1 MTPDVVVDVGNT
13 RIKWGRCQNRAVVAT
28 ASLEPDDPAAWQLQ
42 RDIWRLDHGA
52 LFVVTGVHP
61 ERRGRLAEWL
71 SQHGAAVRVV
81 KEAAEL
87 PLLVRVEKPD
97 HVGVDRLFDAVA
109 ANHYRGPGRG
119 AVVVDAG
126 SAVTVD
132 WIDVDGAFSG
142 GAIFPGIRLMA
153 LALHQYTALLPLIE
167 SPREL
172 PPLPGASTRAAMA
185 AGIVWATGGGVKALI
200 EQYSRLTAVPPHVF
214 LTGGDGLLL
223 HRILD
228 AAVEHRPDLTLEG
241 IRLTAE
247 SLP

>member
-13 RIKWGRCQNRAVVAT
+13 RIKWGRCQNHAIVAT
-28 ASLEPDDPAAWQLQ
+28 ASLEPDDPGAWQFQ
-42 RDIWRLDHGA
+42 RDLWRLDEGA

-61 ERRGRLAEWL
+61 ERRGRLTEWL
-71 SQHGAAVRVV
+71 RQHGAAVRVV

-87 PLLVRVEKPD
+87 PLQVRVEKPD
-97 HVGVDRLFDAVA
+97 HVGIDRLFDAVA
-109 ANHYRGPGRG
+109 ANHRRSPGRA
-119 AVVVDAG
+119 AVVIDAG

-132 WIDVDGAFSG
+132 WVDEKGAFTG

-167 SPREL
+167 TPREM
-172 PPLPGASTRAAMA
+172 PALPGTSTRAAMA
-185 AGIVWATGGGVKALI
+185 AGMVWATAGGVKALI
-200 EQYSRLTAVPPHVF
+200 EQYSRQTAVPPHVF
-214 LTGGDGLLL
+214 LTGGDGPLL

-228 AAVEHRPDLTLEG
+228 AAVVHLTDLTLDG